1 MVSKAE
7 GDNNMLIN
15 SESDSEVAPTPSPS
29 ASLALEVKYS
39 FLDTSSRSQQ
49 QVRKRN
55 KALQVRFK
63 DICEAQNEQRE
74 AALQMAGKG
83 GKPGSY
89 KVAYRKYMTVPA
101 RRSIPNVTRSTGV
114 QTSPDL
120 RGRYKTFPMERKKG
134 HSHTKHVE
142 RDKGHNNGFAI
153 DVKHS
158 RAVERLGDRG
168 ACVGGGVVQRTR
180 AVERL
185 GDRGACSGGGVVQRT
200 RAVERLGDRGA
211 CVGGGVVQ
219 RTRALL
225 HTTECRATEEKHCTD
240 DVLYSDCLMLTDG
253 TSPSNTPDSNPQATD
268 YQICSVEPSPLEGLE
283 HRELDS
289 SDRPASKR
297 LLLHSEEPGSSRTL
311 PGDMRGSSSAA
322 KVTGPISWNSLTQV
336 ECLESP
342 TARSKRM
349 EGLELNGLQSQTL
362 PRAAG
367 CTTQAQCHEPAALSS
382 QTFSPQTLSA
392 RTTGEALGCRSSGVQ
407 PATVATAGGVDPG
420 ACKQIV
426 PVLTQKGEGGGDV
439 KSQLQAMENLI
450 SSSQQT
456 IKVLLGVIQELEK
469 GEAHREGLSSI
480 RTGANCDTVGTV
492 CIIYSIPS
500 VELDFKQQ
508 EDKLHPLMKRL
519 CPLEDPHF
527 SLPYPPEA
535 FTSTPK
541 RKAKAD
547 SKKHARWKL
556 WFL

>member
-7 GDNNMLIN
+7 GDKSMLTN

-101 RRSIPNVTRSTGV
+101 RRSIPNVTKSTGV

-120 RGRYKTFPMERKKG
+120 RSRYKTFPMERKKG

-142 RDKGHNNGFAI
+142 RDKGHNNGFVI

-158 RAVERLGDRG
+158 RAVESLGDRG
-168 ACVGGGVVQRTR
+168 ACGGGGGGQRTRAVESLGDRGACGGGGGGQRTRAVESLGDRGACGGGGGVVQRTR
-180 AVERL
+180 AVESL
-185 GDRGACSGGGVVQRT
+185 GDRGACGGG
-200 RAVERLGDRGA
+200 
-211 CVGGGVVQ
+211 GGGVVQ
-219 RTRALL
+219 RTRALM
-225 HTTECRATEEKHCTD
+225 HTTECIATVEKHCTD

-253 TSPSNTPDSNPQATD
+253 PSPSNTPDSNPPATD
-268 YQICSVEPSPLEGLE
+268 YQICSVESNPLEGLE

-289 SDRPASKR
+289 SDRPAGKR
-297 LLLHSEEPGSSRTL
+297 QLLHSEEPGSSRTL
-311 PGDMRGSSSAA
+311 PGDMRGSSSVS

-349 EGLELNGLQSQTL
+349 KGLEINGLQSQTL

-367 CTTQAQCHEPAALSS
+367 CTTQAQCHEPATFSS

-392 RTTGEALGCRSSGVQ
+392 RTTGEALGCRSSGVE
-407 PATVATAGGVDPG
+407 PATVATTGGVNPG
-420 ACKQIV
+420 GVCKQIV
-426 PVLTQKGEGGGDV
+426 PVLTQKGEGGEDV

-450 SSSQQT
+450 SSSQET

-469 GEAHREGLSSI
+469 GEAHREGLSY
-480 RTGANCDTVGTV
+480 RTGQDTANCDTCRNSA
-492 CIIYSIPS
+492 CIIY
-500 VELDFKQQ
+500 
-508 EDKLHPLMKRL
+508 R
-519 CPLEDPHF
+519 
-527 SLPYPPEA
+527 
-535 FTSTPK
+535 
-541 RKAKAD
+541 
-547 SKKHARWKL
+547 
-556 WFL
+556 